1 MGLCIAFAVFV
12 LIVLFSVTVSLR
24 QKHKNAGFIITSCV
38 LVICDAM
45 CIMTLLSDTS
55 EQARPFLVWYYIVYG
70 WLFFGAL
77 LTILLTHS
85 KKIYLSLFIPEAMIC
100 IIQSAFTVPNFYT
113 DAFSV
118 ISTKEVF
125 GTVYWVLDI
134 NWDSRFWLI
143 ARLYRDCCYMNAVI
157 ILIAMIYI
165 VMHVPK
171 VFRPKYYVLM
181 IMQGI
186 MFGFILMSFTFGWPV
201 WLQTVVMNIIC
212 YMTFYYVFLYSDF
225 KLRDTVMR
233 DFANQMTDGLA
244 IYNKFND
251 LIFLNDRIKSVVTAM
266 SLKNIERMEAIEE
279 WASTSET
286 IENIEVIPY
295 VNGDQK
301 YYYTL
306 KKTVIGQGDSNVG
319 TAFIFHDCTESIG
332 RLKLMEE
339 VNSELERTARMK
351 ADFLAN
357 MSHELRTPMNAVIG
371 LAEIALR
378 EKEIPSNV
386 RDCLKQI
393 NSSGRNLLNII
404 NDVLDLSKIDSGKV
418 EIIPEKYEP
427 LSEVNDISHI
437 LQTRIGDKNIEFFFT
452 VDTMLPHAL
461 YGDCMRI
468 RQVLINLANNAI
480 KFTEYGM
487 VKIELTCHEL
497 DDEMMELEFHIRD
510 TGRGIR
516 KEDLDK
522 LFVSFQQ
529 VDTKRNRTVEGTG
542 LGLAI
547 SKKYV
552 EAMGGSIGVSSE
564 YGKGSDFWFKL
575 HQKVV
580 NGARDL
586 LVDDA
591 DRKFAYCLNEN
602 MAMTDEFAVE
612 MKSLGMEGKVIS
624 SLRSYEPTG
633 KEEFLLFI
641 KEYYND
647 ELKKFL
653 DEHPDV
659 HGIILESYDSVFKPD
674 KPNLS
679 VLKKPLTTL
688 SMVLALNGKTIED
701 LHFNGREAKYVK
713 FTAPDA
719 KVLIVDDNTI
729 NLSIAVGLL
738 EPLKVK
744 CEVAQSGREA
754 IDKVREN
761 QYDLIL
767 MDHMMPEMDGVEAS
781 AEIRRTIPEADFT
794 PIIALTANVLEGSKQ
809 QFLKAGMVDMIAKPI
824 DIRDLNMKMIKWLPN
839 YLIHEEKEEEAK
851 TDEGAEENVR
861 EEELYDCLDC
871 EKAIKGLGT
880 VALFKKVVEDYYRNG
895 PDTLE
900 VIKHALEE
908 KDFDTYA
915 IKTHSLKSTSRQIG
929 ATELGDYAER
939 LEKAGKASDEKEIAK
954 YHDETMAMFE
964 ELLTSLS
971 KYFMGNGLADEGK
984 TPITAEKTKEIF
996 KKLAEACDD
1005 LDMDAMEECRRE
1017 LESYSYPEGAEEIMG
1032 ELITAIGKI
1041 DPDSVTGFM
1050 AEYSE
1055 KFT

>member
-1 MGLCIAFAVFV
+1 MGLSIAFGISILLV
-12 LIVLFSVTVSLR
+12 IFSVIMSLR
-24 QKHKNAGFIITSCV
+24 EKHKNVGFIITSCV
-38 LVICDAM
+38 LVICDVM
-45 CIMTLLSDTS
+45 CILTLLSDTAD
-55 EQARPFLVWYYIVYG
+55 QARIYLVSYYIVYG

-77 LTILLTHS
+77 LTVLLTHS
-85 KKIYLSLFIPEAMIC
+85 KKIYLSLFIPEAIIC
-100 IIQSAFTVPNFYT
+100 IVQSAFTIPNYYT

-125 GTVYWVLDI
+125 GSVYWVLDI
-134 NWDSRFWLI
+134 NWDSKFWLI
-143 ARLYRDCCYMNAVI
+143 ARLYRDCCYLNAGI
-157 ILIAMIYI
+157 IFIAMTYI
-165 VMHVPK
+165 LLHVPR

-181 IMQGI
+181 IMQGS
-186 MFGFILMSFTFGWPV
+186 MFMFVLLSFTLRWPV
-201 WLQTVVMNIIC
+201 WLQTLVMNIIC

-225 KLRDTVMR
+225 KLRESVVK

-244 IYNKFND
+244 IYNKYND
-251 LIFLNDRIKSVVTAM
+251 LIFVNDRLKNVVTAM
-266 SLKNIERMEAIEE
+266 SLKNIERMEAIDE
-279 WASTSET
+279 WASSRET

-295 VNGDQK
+295 VNGDLK

-306 KKTVIGQGDSNVG
+306 KKNIVGQGDSYAG
-319 TAFIFHDCTESIG
+319 TAYIFHDCTESIN

-404 NDVLDLSKIDSGKV
+404 NDVLDFSKIDSGKM

-437 LQTRIGDKNIEFFFT
+437 LQTRIGDKNIDFFFI
-452 VDTMLPHAL
+452 VDTNLPHAL

-487 VKIELTCHEL
+487 VRVELTCHEL
-497 DDEMMELEFHIRD
+497 DEDMMELEFHIID
-510 TGRGIR
+510 TGRGIK

-529 VDTKRNRTVEGTG
+529 VDTKRNRSVEGTG

-552 EAMGGSIGVSSE
+552 EAMGGSIGVTSE
-564 YGKGSDFWFKL
+564 YGKGSDFWFKIP
-575 HQKVV
+575 QKVV

-586 LVDDA
+586 VVDNASD
-591 DRKFAYCLNEN
+591 KYAYCLNEN
-602 MAMTDEFAVE
+602 LVMTDEFALE
-612 MKSLGMEGKVIS
+612 MKAFGMEGKVIS
-624 SLRSYEPTG
+624 SLKSYEPTG

-647 ELKKFL
+647 ELKSFL
-653 DEHPDV
+653 DEHSDV

-674 KPNLS
+674 RPNLS
-679 VLKKPLTTL
+679 VIKKPLTTL
-688 SMVLALNGKTIED
+688 AMVLALNGKTIED

-781 AEIRRTIPEADFT
+781 TEIRRTIPEADFT
-794 PIIALTANVLEGSKQ
+794 PIIALTANVLEGSKE

-851 TDEGAEENVR
+851 AEEGAAETVR

-895 PDTLE
+895 RDTLE

-908 KDFDTYA
+908 RDFDTYA

-929 ATELGDYAER
+929 ATELGDYAEK
-939 LEKAGKASDEKEIAK
+939 LEKAGKESDEKEIAK

-964 ELLTSLS
+964 ELLSSLS
-971 KYFMGNGLADEGK
+971 KYFEGDKGGDEGK
-984 TPITAEKTKEIF
+984 PPITGEKIEEIF
-996 KKLAEACDD
+996 GKLSEACDV
-1005 LDMDAMEECRRE
+1005 LDMDAMEECAAE
-1017 LESYSYPEGAEEIMG
+1017 LGRFSFDEGVKEIIG
-1032 ELITAIGKI
+1032 ELISAIGSV
-1041 DPDSVTGFM
+1041 DPDSVTELM
-1050 AEYSE
+1050 AKYREE
-1055 KFT
+1055 LT